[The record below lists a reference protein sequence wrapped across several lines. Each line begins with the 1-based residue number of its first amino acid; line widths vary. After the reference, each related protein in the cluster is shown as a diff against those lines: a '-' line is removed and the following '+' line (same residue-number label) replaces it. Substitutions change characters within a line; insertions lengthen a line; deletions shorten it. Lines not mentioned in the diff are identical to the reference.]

1 MRRLFKVIPI
11 LLLIVSLFSC
21 NSVKGHVANNNVPT
35 TENGEATT
43 LTQEK
48 TSQVVEVSSNQ
59 LASDKQYTYD
69 EINKK
74 YKALKLKYS
83 KNREDYSSDE
93 VFANFRNVK
102 VGNIKDGILYRGAS
116 SIDNSMGRAKYVDK
130 LISEVGVNFDVDLTD
145 NDDKIKRHFSK
156 KDFASNYFKSLYE
169 SGKTVLL
176 HMDTNYHEQKY
187 HDRVVK
193 AMIAMSKN
201 EGPYYVHC
209 VEGKNRTGFVLA
221 VIEGLAGAS
230 YEEIVKDHMITFA
243 NYYGITEES
252 DKEKYDILKARY
264 IDSMLRYI
272 ADNDPWTGNG
282 TIELKDLDWVNIMG
296 RYLIRNGMSQEDIDN
311 WYKNV
316 IDNNYSDPG

>member
-1 MRRLFKVIPI
+1 MKRLFKVIPI
-11 LLLIVSLFSC
+11 LLLIVSLISC
-21 NSVKGHVANNNVPT
+21 NTIKGQVVNNNVPAN
-35 TENGEATT
+35 ENGVATT
-43 LTQEK
+43 FTQEEN
-48 TSQVVEVSSNQ
+48 SQISEMSSEQ
-59 LASDKQYTYD
+59 LASDKKYTYD
-69 EINKK
+69 EINEK

-83 KNREDYSSDE
+83 KNREDYPSDE

-102 VGNIKDGILYRGAS
+102 VGNIKEGILYRGAS
-116 SIDNSMGRAKYVDK
+116 PIDNSMGRAKYVDK
-130 LISEVGVNFDVDLTD
+130 LISDVGVNFDVDLTD
-145 NDDKIKRHFSK
+145 NDEMIKRHFSK
-156 KDFASNYFKSLYE
+156 NDFASYFYKTLYDN
-169 SGKTVLL
+169 GKTILL
-176 HMDTNYHEQKY
+176 HMNTNYRDQKY

-243 NYYGITEES
+243 NYYGITEET
-252 DKEKYDILKARY
+252 DREKYDILKARY

-272 ADNDPWTGNG
+272 ADDDPWTGNG
-282 TIELKDLDWVNIMG
+282 TIELSGLDWVNIMG
-296 RYLIRNGMSQEDIDN
+296 RYLNKHGMSDEDIYN

-316 IDNNYSDPG
+316 TSQEY

>member
-1 MRRLFKVIPI
+1 MKRLFKVIPI

-21 NSVKGHVANNNVPT
+21 NTTKGQVANNNAT
-35 TENGEATT
+35 ITENAKALT
-43 LTQEK
+43 LAQKEIT
-48 TSQVVEVSSNQ
+48 QVVEVSNNQ

-69 EINKK
+69 EINRK
-74 YKALKLKYS
+74 YKALNLKYS
-83 KNREDYSSDE
+83 KNREDYPSDE

-102 VGNIKDGILYRGAS
+102 VGNIKEGILYRGAS
-116 SIDNSMGRAKYVDK
+116 PIDNSMGRAKYACK
-130 LISEVGVNFDVDLTD
+130 LIEEVGVKFDVNLTD
-145 NDDKIKRHFSK
+145 NDETIKRHFSK
-156 KDFASNYFKSLYE
+156 NDFASYFYKTLYDN
-169 SGKTVLL
+169 GKTILL
-176 HMDTNYHEQKY
+176 HMNTNYRDQKY

-193 AMIAMSKN
+193 AMIAMSKK

-243 NYYGITEES
+243 NYYGITEET

-272 ADNDPWTGNG
+272 ADDDPWTGNG
-282 TIELKDLDWVNIMG
+282 TIELNDLDWVNIMG
-296 RYLIRNGMSQEDIDN
+296 RYLNKHGMSDEDIHN

-316 IDNNYSDPG
+316 TSQEY

>member
-1 MRRLFKVIPI
+1 MKRHFKVLPI

-21 NSVKGHVANNNVPT
+21 NTTKGQVVNNNVPT

-48 TSQVVEVSSNQ
+48 TSQVVEVNSNQ

-83 KNREDYSSDE
+83 KNREDYPSDE
-93 VFANFRNVK
+93 IFANFRNVK
-102 VGNIKDGILYRGAS
+102 VGNIKEGILYRGAS
-116 SIDNSMGRAKYVDK
+116 PIDNSMGRAKYVCK
-130 LISEVGVNFDVDLTD
+130 LIEEVGVKFDVNLTD
-145 NDDKIKRHFSK
+145 NDETIKRHFSK
-156 KDFASNYFKSLYE
+156 NDFASYFYKTLYDN
-169 SGKTVLL
+169 GKTILL
-176 HMDTNYHEQKY
+176 HMNTNYRDQKY

-201 EGPYYVHC
+201 EGPYYIHC

-243 NYYGITEES
+243 NYYGITEET

-272 ADNDPWTGNG
+272 ADDDPWTGNG
-282 TIELKDLDWVNIMG
+282 TIELSGLDWVNIMG
-296 RYLIRNGMSQEDIDN
+296 RYLNKHGMSDEDIHN

-316 IDNNYSDPG
+316 TSQEY

>member
-1 MRRLFKVIPI
+1 MKRLFKVIPI

-21 NSVKGHVANNNVPT
+21 NTTKGQVANNNAT
-35 TENGEATT
+35 ITENAKALT
-43 LTQEK
+43 LAQKE
-48 TSQVVEVSSNQ
+48 TSQVVEVSNNQ
-59 LASDKQYTYD
+59 LASDKKYTYD
-69 EINKK
+69 EINEK

-102 VGNIKDGILYRGAS
+102 VGNIKEGILFRGAS

-156 KDFASNYFKSLYE
+156 KDFASYYFKSLYD

-176 HMDTNYHEQKY
+176 HMDTNYYEQKY
-187 HDRVVK
+187 HERVVK
-193 AMIAMSKN
+193 AMIVMSKN
-201 EGPYYVHC
+201 DGPYYVHC

-243 NYYGITEES
+243 NYYGITEET

-272 ADNDPWTGNG
+272 ADDDPWTGNG
-282 TIELKDLDWVNIMG
+282 TIELSDLDWVNIMG
-296 RYLIRNGMSQEDIDN
+296 RYLNKHGMSDEDIHN

-316 IDNNYSDPG
+316 TSQEY

>member
-1 MRRLFKVIPI
+1 MKRHFKVLPI

-21 NSVKGHVANNNVPT
+21 NTTKGQVANNNVPT

-48 TSQVVEVSSNQ
+48 TFQVVEVNSNQ

-83 KNREDYSSDE
+83 KNREDYPSDE

-102 VGNIKDGILYRGAS
+102 VGNIKEGILYRGAS
-116 SIDNSMGRAKYVDK
+116 PIDNSMGRAKYVCK
-130 LISEVGVNFDVDLTD
+130 LIEEVGVKFDVNLTD
-145 NDDKIKRHFSK
+145 NDETIKRHFSK
-156 KDFASNYFKSLYE
+156 NDFASYFYKTLYDN
-169 SGKTVLL
+169 GKTILL
-176 HMDTNYHEQKY
+176 HMNTNYRDQKY

-201 EGPYYVHC
+201 EGPYYIHC

-243 NYYGITEES
+243 NYYGITEET

-272 ADNDPWTGNG
+272 ADDDPWTGNG
-282 TIELKDLDWVNIMG
+282 TIELSGLDWVNIMG
-296 RYLIRNGMSQEDIDN
+296 RYLNKHGMSDEDIHN

-316 IDNNYSDPG
+316 TSQEY

>member
-1 MRRLFKVIPI
+1 MKRHFKVLPI

-21 NSVKGHVANNNVPT
+21 NSVKGQVVNNNVPT

-48 TSQVVEVSSNQ
+48 TFQVVEVNSNQ

-83 KNREDYSSDE
+83 KNREDYPSDE
-93 VFANFRNVK
+93 IFANFRNVK
-102 VGNIKDGILYRGAS
+102 VGNIKEGILYRGAS
-116 SIDNSMGRAKYVDK
+116 PIDNSMGRAKYVCK
-130 LISEVGVNFDVDLTD
+130 LIEEVGVKFDVNLTD
-145 NDDKIKRHFSK
+145 NDETIKRHFSK
-156 KDFASNYFKSLYE
+156 NDFASYFYKTLYDN
-169 SGKTVLL
+169 GKTILL
-176 HMDTNYHEQKY
+176 HMNTNYRDQKY

-201 EGPYYVHC
+201 EGPYYIHC

-243 NYYGITEES
+243 NYYGITEET

-272 ADNDPWTGNG
+272 ADDDPWTGNG
-282 TIELKDLDWVNIMG
+282 TIELSGLDWVNIMG
-296 RYLIRNGMSQEDIDN
+296 RYLNKHGMSDEDIHN

-316 IDNNYSDPG
+316 TSQEY